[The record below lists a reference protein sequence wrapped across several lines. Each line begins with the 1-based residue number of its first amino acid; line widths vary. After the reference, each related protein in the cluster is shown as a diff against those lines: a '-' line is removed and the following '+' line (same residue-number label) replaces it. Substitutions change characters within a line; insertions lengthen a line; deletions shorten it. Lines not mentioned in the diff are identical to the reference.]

1 MSINIKDKKI
11 LEQLDLDSKISTSR
25 LAKNVRLSQQVVDY
39 RIKKLIENGIIRQFG
54 TIFNLSKIGFE
65 QYRVLFELSSVGEK
79 EKNEIINYLKNHNKV
94 YWAAI
99 VGGKWDLFVVLFIKN
114 YEEFDDFLD
123 ELFKKFPNM
132 IKDYEA
138 LYVLYHELYQHK
150 YLHKD
155 KNNLRSIKLNLANPG
170 EIIKLDKTD
179 LIILDQIKNNCRLS
193 SLEISKKANISYKT
207 VQNRIKNLEEKG
219 LIQGYRLFSKGEK
232 YDYNA
237 YLLLISFS
245 SYGREAEKRI
255 LSYSKSNESITQ
267 AFRVFGRWSLLYIY
281 VLKIIQN
288 YKI

>member
-1 MSINIKDKKI
+1 MITYVILSTSTSLELIIEIKIKDKKI

-132 IKDYEA
+132 IKDYE
-138 LYVLYHELYQHK
+138 
-150 YLHKD
+150 
-155 KNNLRSIKLNLANPG
+155 
-170 EIIKLDKTD
+170 
-179 LIILDQIKNNCRLS
+179 
-193 SLEISKKANISYKT
+193 
-207 VQNRIKNLEEKG
+207 
-219 LIQGYRLFSKGEK
+219 
-232 YDYNA
+232 
-237 YLLLISFS
+237 
-245 SYGREAEKRI
+245 
-255 LSYSKSNESITQ
+255 
-267 AFRVFGRWSLLYIY
+267 
-281 VLKIIQN
+281 
-288 YKI
+288 